1 MTTVFIISAP
11 SGSGKST
18 LVNGLMRTIPGLR
31 FSVSY
36 TTREPRA
43 GEVHG
48 QHYYFVTRS
57 EFEQMMLRDEFL
69 EHAEVFGNYYGTPLK
84 QLEHMLE
91 EGKIAVLK
99 IDVQGALTAIDLRP
113 DATTIFIMPP
123 SMEELDRRIRARA
136 TESHEDIERRLAVAH
151 QEISTSSRYRHRVIN
166 DDVETVVQQLEDIV
180 RSGI

>member
-1 MTTVFIISAP
+1 VDGIDYHF
-11 SGSGKST
+11 
-18 LVNGLMRTIPGLR
+18 RTK
-31 FSVSY
+31 
-36 TTREPRA
+36 E
-43 GEVHG
+43 
-48 QHYYFVTRS
+48 
-57 EFEQMMLRDEFL
+57 EFEQLIAEGAFL
-69 EHAEVFGNYYGTPLK
+69 EHKEVFGNYYGTPLK